1 MRLVLP
7 STPEAVP
14 EAVRFAEAAASE
26 AALPDEVADRMS
38 LAVGEAVANAVEHG
52 NCADVN
58 RIVKLEWL
66 KEGRGG
72 WLSVEDEGPGLTLDR
87 LQNATLPENAL
98 QAGGRG
104 LFIIKELTDGVS
116 LEAEGRRLM
125 LWFAPRPSE
134 TA

>member
-7 STPEAVP
+7 STPKAVP

-26 AALPDEVADRMS
+26 AAFPDEVADRMS
-38 LAVGEAVANAVEHG
+38 LAVGEAVANSVEHG
-52 NCADVN
+52 NGADAT
-58 RIVKLEWL
+58 REVKLEWR
-66 KEGRGG
+66 KKDSGG
-72 WLSVEDEGPGLTLDR
+72 WMSVEDEGPGLTLDR

-104 LFIIKELTDGVS
+104 LYIIKELTDGVR

-125 LWFAPRPSE
+125 LWFAPRPGE
-134 TA
+134 ME

>member
-7 STPEAVP
+7 STPKAVP

-26 AALPDEVADRMS
+26 AAFADEVTDRMS

-52 NCADVN
+52 NGGDVN

-66 KEGRGG
+66 TEGRGG
-72 WLSVEDEGPGLTLDR
+72 WLSVEDEGPGLTLDH

-104 LFIIKELTDGVS
+104 LFIIKELTDGVR

>member
-14 EAVRFAEAAASE
+14 KAVRFAEAAASQ
-26 AALPDEVADRMS
+26 AAFPDEVADRML

-52 NCADVN
+52 NDAEVTRN
-58 RIVKLEWL
+58 VKLEWQE
-66 KEGRGG
+66 EGSGG
-72 WLSVEDEGPGLTLDR
+72 WLSVEDEGPGLTVER
-87 LQNATLPENAL
+87 MQNAALPKNAF
-98 QAGGRG
+98 QTGGRG
-104 LFIIKELTDGVS
+104 LFIIKELADDVR

-125 LWFAPRPSE
+125 LWFAPRPGE

>member
-26 AALPDEVADRMS
+26 AAFPDEVGDRMS

-52 NCADVN
+52 NDADAN
-58 RIVKLEWL
+58 RIVKLEWR
-66 KEGRGG
+66 KKDSGG
-72 WLSVEDEGPGLTLDR
+72 WLSVEDEGPGLTLDL
-87 LQNATLPENAL
+87 LQNATLPDNAL

-104 LFIIKELTDGVS
+104 LFIIKELTDDVR

-125 LWFAPRPSE
+125 LWFAPRPGE